1 MAFSIRTFAKQ
12 VLFLLLCIITLLA
25 DISIHALEL
34 CGVQRPKSTRIG
46 YIMSFLLLTLM
57 VSFWVGTTKTT
68 TTTPTV
74 YTDWFFPK
82 LLISFEFHV
91 YDSIPSALTLLF
103 RAVALGLLS
112 IVLLIYRTICFA
124 LAVLTLL
131 LSSHVQVF
139 FVLILAVVW
148 L

>member
-1 MAFSIRTFAKQ
+1 MSI
-12 VLFLLLCIITLLA
+12 
-25 DISIHALEL
+25 
-34 CGVQRPKSTRIG
+34 
-46 YIMSFLLLTLM
+46 LLLTLM

-68 TTTPTV
+68 TTPTV
-74 YTDWFFPK
+74 YTDWLFPK

-112 IVLLIYRTICFA
+112 IVLLIYRLICFA

-131 LSSHVQVF
+131 LSSHVHVF
-139 FVLILAVVW
+139 IVLILAVVW